1 MQKIYKYNQY
11 LLEKY
16 PTVWNTKIVWMLLA
30 SVIIHI
36 FFFIVGYISH
46 ADPASLH
53 KNDVRDDYFDDGMIF
68 IHLIISVLMLVG
80 WLIMMFKN
88 NAFKNFYPSSNRKL
102 FLQFVQYFLIIFA
115 STTFYF
121 SYMAGFK
128 MFIKNKYPDKEM
140 AENVEIINRANAF
153 LSQNLENYTLDNRT
167 FPKFYD
173 LYCETDIK
181 KIDRNR
187 KYFVYYDR
195 VYQYY
200 SLYSKTEYKKDKY
213 GDYLF
218 PKGENRKNLAYNEN
232 KDNSVTYFFKKDVI
246 DMSPYINTTGL
257 TYFNFSDIFYLNDLK
272 EKQYL
277 RSYSHYETEDI
288 YNDSFKEI
296 HKKKRFE
303 INRLTTDLL
312 NKKNPA
318 EIEKLMS
325 RFLEISKNFGIK
337 NNLDVKGWAKMVYAP
352 DDFNVRYFIKKY
364 KPQPGEV
371 YDPNN
376 TSLDNYGDYA
386 ETVDSAATVID
397 SAAAVVDGVIVNDS
411 VQIKDFNPDIEKQL
425 SPEKYFKNNITD
437 YYYYTDSLQSLL
449 QNVDLVKSTD
459 FFSENIHIYLWIAF
473 FLATVIFSFRITG
486 LKSLLF
492 SIISAG
498 VLFLA
503 IILITV
509 MYSFAVNGRSGMEFF
524 TSYLVFF
531 IGLVILLIPIF
542 MMKKI
547 KKLISSILI
556 NLSMN
561 GFVLFVLLIF
571 FIISIHQNYAC
582 NNSNATIDDCKT
594 IVEILQLNLSYIILI
609 CGFVFMYFYT
619 SVLQK
624 WKSMP
629 N

>member
-1 MQKIYKYNQY
+1 MQKIYKFNQY

-16 PTVWNTKIVWMLLA
+16 PTVWNTKIVWMILA
-30 SVIIHI
+30 SIIIHI
-36 FFFIVGYISH
+36 FFFVVGYISH
-46 ADPASLH
+46 TDPTSLH
-53 KNDVRDDYFDDGMIF
+53 KNDVRDDYFHDGMIF

-88 NAFKNFYPSSNRKL
+88 NAFKNFYPTSNGKL
-102 FLQFVQYFLIIFA
+102 FLQFVQYFVIIFA

-121 SYMAGFK
+121 SYMSGFK

-167 FPKFYD
+167 FPKFYN

-181 KIDRNR
+181 KIDRNK
-187 KYFVYYDR
+187 KYFVYYNR

-200 SLYSKTEYKKDKY
+200 SLYSKTEYRKDKY
-213 GDYLF
+213 GDFLF
-218 PKGENRKNLAYNEN
+218 PKGENRKDLAYSEN
-232 KDNSVTYFFKKDVI
+232 KDNSTTYYFKKNVV
-246 DMSPYINTTGL
+246 DMSTYINTTGL
-257 TYFNFSDIFYLNDLK
+257 TYFNFSDIFYQNDLT
-272 EKQYL
+272 EKKYL
-277 RSYSHYETEDI
+277 RSGYSHDEAYDG
-288 YNDSFKEI
+288 YNEAFKEA

-303 INRLTTDLL
+303 INKLTTELL

-318 EIEKLMS
+318 KIEKLMT
-325 RFLEISKNFGIK
+325 RFLDISKDFGIR

-352 DDFNVRYFIKKY
+352 DNFDVRYFIKKY
-364 KPQPGEV
+364 KTKPNEV

-376 TSLDNYGDYA
+376 IPLDDYGDY
-386 ETVDSAATVID
+386 TYATAVTD
-397 SAAAVVDGVIVNDS
+397 SAAAVVDGIIVNDS

-425 SPEKYFKNNITD
+425 SPEKYFKNNVTD
-437 YYYYTDSLQSLL
+437 YYYYTDSLRSLL

-473 FLATVIFSFRITG
+473 FLSTIIFSFRITG

-492 SIISAG
+492 SVISAG

-503 IILITV
+503 VILITV
-509 MYSFAVNGRSGMEFF
+509 LYSVAADGRSGMEFF
-524 TSYLVFF
+524 TSYLVLF
-531 IGLVILLIPIF
+531 IGLMILLIPIL
-542 MMKKI
+542 MMKKV
-547 KKLISSILI
+547 KKLVSSILI

-571 FIISIHQNYAC
+571 FIISIHQNHAC
-582 NNSNATIDDCKT
+582 NNSNAITVYDCKT
-594 IVEILQLNLSYIILI
+594 IIEILQLNLSYIILI